1 MVRLQG
7 LDSKELNRS
16 GHEVVARACES
27 KECHSSTGCSGE
39 SFVEAEKAQEG

>member
-7 LDSKELNRS
+7 LDSRGLDRL
-16 GHEVVARACES
+16 GLAEVVRACES
-27 KECHSSTGCSGE
+27 KECHLSTGCSGE